1 MCKLQVR
8 IIIYKFSH
16 LFLCILVKNEM
27 GRPIS
32 QTFNKTISPPDI
44 IILIKPTTLVPN
56 NLSLIPNNIPKIR
69 PHTHQT
75 RQSSPQRIILLNKDS

>member
-1 MCKLQVR
+1 
-8 IIIYKFSH
+8 
-16 LFLCILVKNEM
+16 M

-69 PHTHQT
+69 TAHAPNKAVITT
-75 RQSSPQRIILLNKDS
+75 KNNILKYGFINLN